1 VNAGGAVG
9 APALGEQVR
18 FFVPGRIEV
27 LGKHTDY
34 AGGRTLV
41 AAVDRGVTITCSP
54 TSFSPTGPASGITA
68 RSLALP
74 GDLRILAGADPQLP
88 TGHWGRYVQT
98 VVDRL
103 TDNFGALAPCD
114 ITISSDL
121 PLASGMSSSSALV
134 SALVLALADAN
145 GFRNSERWRR
155 NVADRADL
163 AQYLACFENGMSF
176 KELAGAAGVGTFG
189 GSEDHTAMVFSQEG
203 ELGQFRFCPIRL
215 EKRVRLPE
223 DLALIV
229 LVSGV
234 AAEKTGAARE
244 LYNRASL
251 STREILSR
259 WNESTGRRD
268 AVLADALTVDPQAT
282 RLHRLVA
289 GDDYL
294 TRRLDHFLAESE
306 QIIPAATDALEAG
319 DLTAFGDAVDE
330 SQRVAETLLG
340 NQVPETIAL
349 ARIARADLSAV
360 AACSFG
366 AGFGGSVWAAAPS
379 ADAEDFAAEWLRRYA
394 VEFPEVASRA
404 TTMVTRPG
412 TVGPQALNCWCDRLP
427 SPRESQDVIHSG

>member
-1 VNAGGAVG
+1 MSAGGAVS
-9 APALGEQVR
+9 APAVEEVR
-18 FFVPGRIEV
+18 WFVPGRIEV

-41 AAVDRGVTITCSP
+41 AAVDHGVTISCSAAA
-54 TSFSPTGPASGITA
+54 PASGITA

-74 GDLRILAGADPQLP
+74 GDLHILAGTDPRLP
-88 TGHWGRYVQT
+88 AGHWGRYVQT

-103 TDNFGALAPCD
+103 TDNFGELAPCD

-145 GFRNSERWRR
+145 GFSDSDRWQR
-155 NVADRADL
+155 NVTDRADL
-163 AQYLACFENGMSF
+163 AQYLACCENGMSF
-176 KELAGAAGVGTFG
+176 KELTGAAGVGTFG
-189 GSEDHTAMVFSQEG
+189 GSEDHTAMVFSQTG

-215 EKRVRLPE
+215 EKRVRLPS
-223 DLALIV
+223 DLALVV

-259 WNESTGRRD
+259 WNHATGRRD
-268 AVLADALTVDPQAT
+268 AVLADALAVDPQAD
-282 RLHRLVA
+282 RLRRLVA

-294 TRRLDHFLAESE
+294 ARRLDHFLAESE
-306 QIIPAATDALEAG
+306 EIIPAATGGLEAG
-319 DLTAFGDAVDE
+319 DLAAFGAAVDE
-330 SQRVAETLLG
+330 SQRIAETLLG

-349 ARIARADLSAV
+349 ARIARTDLSAV
-360 AACSFG
+360 ASCSFG
-366 AGFGGSVWAAAPS
+366 AGFGGSVWAAAPGS
-379 ADAEDFAAEWLRRYA
+379 DADDFAAEWLRRYA
-394 VEFPEVASRA
+394 VEFPEAASRA

-412 TVGPQALNCWCDRLP
+412 PPARRL
-427 SPRESQDVIHSG
+427 